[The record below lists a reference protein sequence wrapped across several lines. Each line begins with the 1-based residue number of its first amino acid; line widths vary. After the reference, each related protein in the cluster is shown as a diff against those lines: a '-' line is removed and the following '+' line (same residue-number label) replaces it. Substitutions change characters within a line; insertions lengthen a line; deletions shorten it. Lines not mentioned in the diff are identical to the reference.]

1 MAERRPVS
9 YGDAGVDLEAAER
22 SVGLIGARV
31 AATHGPEV
39 LGGIGGFGGLF
50 RFDPSAWRDPVLVSS
65 SDGVGTK
72 VELAR
77 QLDRLDGIGHD
88 LVGMV
93 VDDLVAVGARPL
105 FMNDYLAV
113 GRLDPERVADL
124 VGGIADACGLA
135 GCALVGGETAE
146 HPGLL
151 EPDAF
156 DVAGFAVGVVER
168 DALLGPDRVRDG
180 DVLIALPSS
189 GPHANGY
196 SLIRR
201 IVDGLDLA
209 EHHGLERPLGDELME
224 PTRVHTPD
232 VLAVIDALGVGED
245 GVHAACHVTGGG
257 LPGNLPRV
265 LPDGLAAVVDRRR
278 GTGRRCSAG
287 SPSTDPSRTPRC
299 GARSTAGS
307 AWCWSSH
314 PTRSSGRSRCS
325 RPVACRPGCSGTSR
339 RRPARSASA
348 DQHAARTGGALGP
361 RRRGS
366 VSPSPPRPLAQ
377 EAWLRTWSVPRP
389 NAQDPTDVPRA
400 DPAAPV
406 ILDGLASQHADAD
419 PVETGEWL
427 DAFDAVVDQ
436 GGPARARFLML
447 KVLERARQRRS
458 ACRR

>member
-1 MAERRPVS
+1 MAERPVS
-9 YGDAGVDLEAAER
+9 YGDAGVDLDAAER
-22 SVGLIGARV
+22 SVDLIGERV
-31 AATHGPEV
+31 RATHGPEV

-50 RFDPSAWRDPVLVSS
+50 RFDTAAWDDPVLVSS

-77 QLDRLDGIGHD
+77 RLGRLDGVGHD

-113 GRLDPERVADL
+113 GRLDPDRVADL

-180 DVLIALPSS
+180 DVLVALPSS
-189 GPHANGY
+189 GLHANGF
-196 SLIRR
+196 SLVRH
-201 IVDGLDLA
+201 IVEGLDLTA
-209 EHHGLERPLGDELME
+209 DHGLDRPLGDVLLT

-232 VLAVIDALGVGED
+232 VLAVLDTVGVGED

-265 LPDGLAAVVDRRR
+265 LPAGVGAVVD
-278 GTGRRCSAG
+278 
-287 SPSTDPSRTPRC
+287 PSSWTWPPVFTWLAAH
-299 GARSTAGS
+299 G
-307 AWCWSSH
+307 
-314 PTRSSGRSRCS
+314 
-325 RPVACRPGCSGTSR
+325 PVAE
-339 RRPARSASA
+339 AEMW
-348 DQHAARTGGALGP
+348 RTFNCGVGMVLVVA
-361 RRRGS
+361 
-366 VSPSPPRPLAQ
+366 
-377 EAWLRTWSVPRP
+377 
-389 NAQDPTDVPRA
+389 
-400 DPAAPV
+400 
-406 ILDGLASQHADAD
+406 ADA
-419 PVETGEWL
+419 VEAALATLAGRGV
-427 DAFDAVVDQ
+427 DAWVAGHVEADAAE
-436 GGPARARFLML
+436 PFRLA
-447 KVLERARQRRS
+447 
-458 ACRR
+458 

>member
-1 MAERRPVS
+1 MAERPPVS

-50 RFDPSAWRDPVLVSS
+50 RFDVTVWRDPVLVSS

-77 QLDRLDGIGHD
+77 RLGRLDGIGHD

-124 VGGIADACGLA
+124 VGGIADACLLA

-168 DALLGPDRVRDG
+168 DELLGPDRVRAG
-180 DVLIALPSS
+180 DVLLALPSS

-201 IVDGLDLA
+201 IVDGLGPSADLGA
-209 EHHGLERPLGDELME
+209 THGLPRPLADELME
-224 PTRVHTPD
+224 PTRVHAPD
-232 VLAVIDALGVGED
+232 VLAVLEALRTD
-245 GVHAACHVTGGG
+245 GGLHAACHVTGGG

-265 LPDGLAAVVDRRR
+265 LPPGLGAVVD
-278 GTGRRCSAG
+278 
-287 SPSTDPSRTPRC
+287 PSTWEWPAIFRWLAEQGPVEPAEMWRTFNC
-299 GARSTAGS
+299 GVGMVLVLAPDAVARATE
-307 AWCWSSH
+307 
-314 PTRSSGRSRCS
+314 
-325 RPVACRPGCSGTSR
+325 VL
-339 RRPARSASA
+339 
-348 DQHAARTGGALGP
+348 AARGVGAWVMGA
-361 RRRGS
+361 
-366 VSPSPPRPLAQ
+366 VEESPGTPYRLS
-377 EAWLRTWSVPRP
+377 
-389 NAQDPTDVPRA
+389 
-400 DPAAPV
+400 
-406 ILDGLASQHADAD
+406 
-419 PVETGEWL
+419 
-427 DAFDAVVDQ
+427 
-436 GGPARARFLML
+436 
-447 KVLERARQRRS
+447 
-458 ACRR
+458 

>member
-1 MAERRPVS
+1 MADPASRRTPVS

-50 RFDPSAWRDPVLVSS
+50 RFDVAAWRDPVLVSS

-77 QLDRLDGIGHD
+77 RLDRLDGVGHD

-113 GRLDPERVADL
+113 GRLDPERVADI
-124 VGGIADACGLA
+124 VGGIADACLIA

-168 DALLGPDRVRDG
+168 DALLGPDRVRTG
-180 DVLIALPSS
+180 DVLLALPSS
-189 GPHANGY
+189 GPHSNGY

-201 IVDGLDLA
+201 ILDGLGPDADLA
-209 EHHGLERPLGDELME
+209 EHHGLPRPLADELME

-232 VLAVIDALGVGED
+232 VLAVLDALGVGTGPD
-245 GVHAACHVTGGG
+245 GAGGLHAACHVTGGG

-265 LPDGLAAVVDRRR
+265 LPEGLGAVIDVSSWEWPPIFRWLAEQGPVEPAEMWRTFNCGVGMVLVLAPDAVIPATDLLAAR
-278 GTGRRCSAG
+278 GVEPWVLGYIEKVAG
-287 SPSTDPSRTPRC
+287 APFR
-299 GARSTAGS
+299 
-307 AWCWSSH
+307 
-314 PTRSSGRSRCS
+314 
-325 RPVACRPGCSGTSR
+325 
-339 RRPARSASA
+339 
-348 DQHAARTGGALGP
+348 
-361 RRRGS
+361 
-366 VSPSPPRPLAQ
+366 LA
-377 EAWLRTWSVPRP
+377 
-389 NAQDPTDVPRA
+389 
-400 DPAAPV
+400 
-406 ILDGLASQHADAD
+406 
-419 PVETGEWL
+419 
-427 DAFDAVVDQ
+427 
-436 GGPARARFLML
+436 
-447 KVLERARQRRS
+447 
-458 ACRR
+458 

>member
-9 YGDAGVDLEAAER
+9 YGDAGVDLDAAER

-50 RFDPSAWRDPVLVSS
+50 RFDTSAWRDPVLVSS

-77 QLDRLDGIGHD
+77 RLGRLDGIGHD

-124 VGGIADACGLA
+124 VGGIADACLVA

-168 DALLGPDRVRDG
+168 DALLGPDRVRGG
-180 DVLIALPSS
+180 DVLLALPSS

-201 IVDGLDLA
+201 IVDGLDLT
-209 EHHGLERPLGDELME
+209 EHHGLDRPLADALME
-224 PTRVHTPD
+224 PTRVHAPD
-232 VLAVIDALGVGED
+232 VLAVVDVLGVGED

-265 LPDGLAAVVDRRR
+265 LPDGLAAVVDASSWTWPDVFRWLAEQ
-278 GTGRRCSAG
+278 GPVEDAEMW
-287 SPSTDPSRTPRC
+287 RTFNC
-299 GARSTAGS
+299 GVGMVLVLA
-307 AWCWSSH
+307 
-314 PTRSSGRSRCS
+314 
-325 RPVACRPGCSGTSR
+325 PG
-339 RRPARSASA
+339 AV
-348 DQHAARTGGALGP
+348 DAARATLAARGVDAWVLGH
-361 RRRGS
+361 
-366 VSPSPPRPLAQ
+366 V
-377 EAWLRTWSVPRP
+377 EAS
-389 NAQDPTDVPRA
+389 
-400 DPAAPV
+400 
-406 ILDGLASQHADAD
+406 DG
-419 PVETGEWL
+419 
-427 DAFDAVVDQ
+427 DAF
-436 GGPARARFLML
+436 RF
-447 KVLERARQRRS
+447 A
-458 ACRR
+458 